1 MGDWQESAG
10 IPRHIAFSELPF
22 QPRFA
27 YGEQAEVAV
36 VTGSEDGTALGSGFA
51 RFHRAT
57 IPWTVQY
64 DEVLLVLEGE
74 VTVETAL
81 GAFALGPQDCAWL
94 PKGTELVYRSES
106 ALVFYAIHPSDWDKR
121 PPNSGRTRDSGA

>member
-1 MGDWQESAG
+1 MGNKQDNSVRA
-10 IPRHIAFSELPF
+10 RHVAFSELPF

-36 VTGSEDGTALGSGFA
+36 VTGPEDGTALGSGFA
-51 RFHRAT
+51 RLNRAT
-57 IPWTVQY
+57 ISWTVQY

-106 ALVFYAIHPSDWDKR
+106 ALVFYAIHPSDWAKR
-121 PPNSGRTRDSGA
+121 APEAG

>member
-1 MGDWQESAG
+1 MMGCKQDNDRRARQ
-10 IPRHIAFSELPF
+10 IAFSELPF
-22 QPRFA
+22 QPRFSH
-27 YGEQAEVAV
+27 GEQAEVAV
-36 VTGSEDGTALGSGFA
+36 VTGSEDGTPLGSGFA
-51 RFHRAT
+51 RFHMAE

-74 VTVETAL
+74 MTVETAM

-106 ALVFYAIHPSDWDKR
+106 ALVFYAIHPSDWAE
-121 PPNSGRTRDSGA
+121 RTAETAGSAA

>member
-1 MGDWQESAG
+1 MGYKQDNGGRA
-10 IPRHIAFSELPF
+10 RHIAFGELPF

-36 VTGSEDGTALGSGFA
+36 VTGPEDGTPLGSGFA
-51 RFHRAT
+51 RFHQAT

-64 DEVLLVLEGE
+64 DEVLLVLDGE
-74 VTVETAL
+74 VTVETAS

-106 ALVFYAIHPSDWDKR
+106 ALVFYAIHPSDWAER
-121 PPNSGRTRDSGA
+121 ARESGA

>member
-1 MGDWQESAG
+1 MGDWKESG
-10 IPRHIAFSELPF
+10 GVPRHIAFSELPF

-36 VTGSEDGTALGSGFA
+36 VTGPEDGTALGSGFA

-57 IPWTVQY
+57 IPWTVHY

-74 VTVETAL
+74 VKIETAT

-106 ALVFYAIHPSDWDKR
+106 ALVFYAIHPSDRAKR
-121 PPNSGRTRDSGA
+121 PPQPGNSGDNGA

>member
-1 MGDWQESAG
+1 MGDRRASG
-10 IPRHIAFSELPF
+10 GFPRHIAFSELPF

-36 VTGSEDGTALGSGFA
+36 VTGSEDGTPLGSGFA
-51 RFHRAT
+51 RFHQAA

-74 VTVETAL
+74 VKVETAS

-106 ALVFYAIHPSDWDKR
+106 ALVFYAIHPSDWAKR
-121 PPNSGRTRDSGA
+121 APQSGESGDSGA

>member
-1 MGDWQESAG
+1 MGDWQESGG
-10 IPRHIAFSELPF
+10 IPRHIAFNELPF
-22 QPRFA
+22 RPRFA

-51 RFHRAT
+51 RFLRAT

-74 VTVETAL
+74 VTVETAAARGDTEPAKL
-81 GAFALGPQDCAWL
+81 AIAPPTGSCSAPAMPASL
-94 PKGTELVYRSES
+94 PPAVS
-106 ALVFYAIHPSDWDKR
+106 P
-121 PPNSGRTRDSGA
+121 RTAQTSR

>member
-1 MGDWQESAG
+1 MGNKQDNGASA
-10 IPRHIAFSELPF
+10 RHVAFSELPF

-36 VTGSEDGTALGSGFA
+36 VTGSADGTPLGSGFA
-51 RFHRAT
+51 RFHKAA

-74 VTVETAL
+74 VKVETAS
-81 GAFALGPQDCAWL
+81 GAFALGPRDCAWL

-106 ALVFYAIHPSDWDKR
+106 ALVFYSIHPSDWAD
-121 PPNSGRTRDSGA
+121 RTGETEEGAG

>member
-36 VTGSEDGTALGSGFA
+36 VTRSEDGTALGSGFA
-51 RFHRAT
+51 RLHRAT
-57 IPWTVQY
+57 IPWTVHY

-74 VTVETAL
+74 VKIETAT

-106 ALVFYAIHPSDWDKR
+106 ALVFYAIHPSDWAKR
-121 PPNSGRTRDSGA
+121 PPQPSKSGDSGA

>member
-1 MGDWQESAG
+1 MGDWQESG
-10 IPRHIAFSELPF
+10 GVPRHIAFSELPF

-57 IPWTVQY
+57 IPWTVHY

-74 VTVETAL
+74 VKIETAT

-106 ALVFYAIHPSDWDKR
+106 ALVFYAIHPSDWSKR
-121 PPNSGRTRDSGA
+121 PPQSGKSEDSGA

>member
-1 MGDWQESAG
+1 MGNKQDNGARA
-10 IPRHIAFSELPF
+10 RHVAFSELPF

-27 YGEQAEVAV
+27 YGAQAEVAV
-36 VTGSEDGTALGSGFA
+36 VTGPEDGTTLGSGFA
-51 RFHRAT
+51 RFLRAT

-106 ALVFYAIHPSDWDKR
+106 ALVFYAIHPSDWNKR
-121 PPNSGRTRDSGA
+121 APNSGRAGDSDA

>member
-1 MGDWQESAG
+1 MGNKQDNGA
-10 IPRHIAFSELPF
+10 RARNVAFSELPF

-36 VTGSEDGTALGSGFA
+36 VTGPEDGTALGSGFA
-51 RFHRAT
+51 RLHRAT
-57 IPWTVQY
+57 ISWTVQY

-81 GAFALGPQDCAWL
+81 GAFALGPLDCAWL

-106 ALVFYAIHPSDWDKR
+106 ALVFYAIHPSDWAE
-121 PPNSGRTRDSGA
+121 RTAATAGSSA